1 MAFDE
6 TYWKIQKNM
15 KVAKSENNSFGHYSY
30 RTAEGILKKFRDLI
44 NDEELKATLTIVDE
58 PLVIEGWHYIK
69 SKIILATENGE
80 YTASAFARESEAK
93 KGMDPAQVTGATI
106 SYARKYALGGLFAIS
121 DEIDPDDPNY
131 QAQGQSQA
139 PTSKVEQ
146 QKQKQIAGNK
156 KLYRELRKQIA
167 TLTKLPED
175 EVNEQIVAKI
185 QSKPELAAIKDD
197 LGKSNIFAREAQAY
211 LDEVKASGAV

>member
-44 NDEELKATLTIVDE
+44 NDEDLKATLTIVDE

-131 QAQGQSQA
+131 QSEGQPQA
-139 PTSKVEQ
+139 LMSKADQ
-146 QKQKQIAGNK
+146 QKQKQIATNRQNYAGIM
-156 KLYRELRKQIA
+156 KQISM
-167 TLTKLPED
+167 LTKLPED
-175 EVNEQIVAKI
+175 EINNQIKARV
-185 QSKPELAAIKDD
+185 QSKPELAAIKDP
-197 LGKSNIFAREAQAY
+197 LGKSNVFAREAQAY

>member
-1 MAFDE
+1 MSFDE
-6 TYWKIQKNM
+6 TYWRLQQGM
-15 KVAKSENNSFGHYSY
+15 KVGKTENNDFGNYTY
-30 RTAEGILKKFRDLI
+30 RTAEGILKKFRELI
-44 NDEELKATLTIVDE
+44 NDDGLKATLTIIDE

-69 SKIILATENGE
+69 SKIILTTESGE
-80 YTASAFARESEAK
+80 YTSSAFAREQESK
-93 KGMDPAQVTGATI
+93 KKMDPAQITGATI

-139 PTSKVEQ
+139 PTSKAEQ
-146 QKQKQIAGNK
+146 QKQKQIATNRQNYAGIM
-156 KLYRELRKQIA
+156 KQISL
-167 TLTKLPED
+167 LTKLPED
-175 EVNEQIVAKI
+175 EINNQIKARV
-185 QSKPELAAIKDD
+185 QSKPELVAIKDP

>member
-1 MAFDE
+1 MSFDE
-6 TYWKIQKNM
+6 TYWKLQQGM
-15 KVAKSENNSFGHYSY
+15 KVGKTENNDFGNYTY
-30 RTAEGILKKFRDLI
+30 RTAEGILKKFRELI
-44 NDEELKATLTIVDE
+44 RDDGLKATLTIVDE

-69 SKIILATENGE
+69 SKIVLTTESGE
-80 YTASAFARESEAK
+80 YTSSAFAREQESK
-93 KGMDPAQVTGATI
+93 KKMDPAQITGATI

-146 QKQKQIAGNK
+146 QKNKQIAANRQNYAVIVK
-156 KLYRELRKQIA
+156 KIA
-167 TLTKLPED
+167 LLTKQPDD
-175 EVNEQIVAKI
+175 EINNQIKARV
-185 QSKPELAAIKDD
+185 QSKPELAAIKDP

-211 LDEVKASGAV
+211 LDEVKGGAI

>member
-15 KVAKSENNSFGHYSY
+15 KVAKSESNNFGHYSY

-44 NDEELKATLTIVDE
+44 NDEELKATLTIIDE

-121 DEIDPDDPNY
+121 DEIDPDDPSY

-146 QKQKQIAGNK
+146 QKKKQIAANRQNYAVIVK
-156 KLYRELRKQIA
+156 KISLLTKQPEAEINKQIA
-167 TLTKLPED
+167 D
-175 EVNEQIVAKI
+175 NIN
-185 QSKPELAAIKDD
+185 SKPELAAIKDD
-197 LGKSNIFAREAQAY
+197 LGKSNVYTREAQAY

>member
-15 KVAKSENNSFGHYSY
+15 KVAKSENNIFGHYSY

-69 SKIILATENGE
+69 SKIILVTENGE

-131 QAQGQSQA
+131 PQEQSQT

-146 QKQKQIAGNK
+146 QKQKQIATNRQNYAGIM
-156 KLYRELRKQIA
+156 KQISL
-167 TLTKLPED
+167 LTKLPED
-175 EVNEQIVAKI
+175 EINNQIKARV
-185 QSKPELAAIKDD
+185 QSKPELAAIKDP
-197 LGKSNIFAREAQAY
+197 LGKSNIFLREAQAY

>member
-1 MAFDE
+1 MSFDE
-6 TYWKIQKNM
+6 TYWKLQQGM
-15 KVAKSENNSFGHYSY
+15 KVGKTENNDFGNYTY
-30 RTAEGILKKFRDLI
+30 RTAEGILKKFRELI
-44 NDEELKATLTIVDE
+44 RDDGLKATLTIVDE

-69 SKIILATENGE
+69 SKIVLTTESGE
-80 YTASAFARESEAK
+80 YTSSAFAREQESK
-93 KGMDPAQVTGATI
+93 KKMDPAQITGATI

-131 QAQGQSQA
+131 QAQGQSQT

-146 QKQKQIAGNK
+146 QKQKQIATNRQNYAGIM
-156 KLYRELRKQIA
+156 KQISL
-167 TLTKLPED
+167 LTKQPED
-175 EVNEQIVAKI
+175 EINNQIKARV
-185 QSKPELAAIKDD
+185 QSKPELSAIKDP

>member
-6 TYWKIQKNM
+6 TYWKLQQGM
-15 KVAKSENNSFGHYSY
+15 KVGKTENNDFGNYTY
-30 RTAEGILKKFRDLI
+30 RTAEGILKKFRELI
-44 NDEELKATLTIVDE
+44 SDNELKATLTIVDE

-69 SKIILATENGE
+69 SKIVLTTESGE
-80 YTASAFARESEAK
+80 YTSSAFAREVESK
-93 KGMDPAQVTGATI
+93 KKMDPAQITGATI

-131 QAQGQSQA
+131 QAQGQSQV

-146 QKQKQIAGNK
+146 QKQRQIAGNK

>member
-6 TYWKIQKNM
+6 TYWKLQQGM
-15 KVAKSENNSFGHYSY
+15 KVGKTENNDFGNYTY
-30 RTAEGILKKFRDLI
+30 RTAEGILKKFRELI
-44 NDEELKATLTIVDE
+44 RDEELKATLTIVDE

-69 SKIILATENGE
+69 SKISLTTESGE
-80 YTASAFARESEAK
+80 YTSYAFARETESK
-93 KGMDPAQVTGATI
+93 KKMDPAQITGATI

-146 QKQKQIAGNK
+146 QKQKQIATNRQNYAVIMK
-156 KLYRELRKQIA
+156 KISL
-167 TLTKLPED
+167 LTKLPED
-175 EVNEQIVAKI
+175 EINNQIKARV
-185 QSKPELAAIKDD
+185 QSKPELAAIKDP

-211 LDEVKASGAV
+211 LDEVKTSGAV

>member
-6 TYWKIQKNM
+6 TYWKIQKDM

-44 NDEELKATLTIVDE
+44 NDEDLKATLTIVDE

-146 QKQKQIAGNK
+146 QKQKQIVGNK

>member
-1 MAFDE
+1 MSFDE
-6 TYWKIQKNM
+6 TYWKLQQGM
-15 KVAKSENNSFGHYSY
+15 KVGKTENNDFGNYTY
-30 RTAEGILKKFRDLI
+30 RTAEGILKKFRELI
-44 NDEELKATLTIVDE
+44 RDDGLKATLTIVDE

-69 SKIILATENGE
+69 SKIVLTTESGE
-80 YTASAFARESEAK
+80 YTSSAFAREQESK
-93 KGMDPAQVTGATI
+93 KKMDPAQITGATI

-131 QAQGQSQA
+131 QAQGQEQA
-139 PTSKVEQ
+139 PTSKAEQ

-175 EVNEQIVAKI
+175 EVNKQIIAKI

>member
-6 TYWKIQKNM
+6 TYWKLQQGM
-15 KVAKSENNSFGHYSY
+15 KVGKTENNDFGNYTY
-30 RTAEGILKKFRDLI
+30 RTAEGILKKFRELI
-44 NDEELKATLTIVDE
+44 SDNELKATLTIVDE

-69 SKIILATENGE
+69 SKIVLTTESGE
-80 YTASAFARESEAK
+80 YTSSAFAREVESK
-93 KGMDPAQVTGATI
+93 KKMDPAQITGATI

-131 QAQGQSQA
+131 QAQGQSQS
-139 PTSKVEQ
+139 PTNKVEQ

-211 LDEVKASGAV
+211 LDEVKANGAV

>member
-1 MAFDE
+1 MSFDE
-6 TYWKIQKNM
+6 TYWKLQQGM
-15 KVAKSENNSFGHYSY
+15 KVGKTENNNFGHYAY
-30 RTAEGILKKFRDLI
+30 RTAEGILKKFRELI
-44 NDEELKATLTIVDE
+44 SDDGLKATLTIVDE

-131 QAQGQSQA
+131 QSEGQPQA
-139 PTSKVEQ
+139 PMSKADQ
-146 QKQKQIAGNK
+146 QKQKQIATNRQNYAGIM
-156 KLYRELRKQIA
+156 KQISL
-167 TLTKLPED
+167 LTKQPED
-175 EVNEQIVAKI
+175 EINNQIKARV
-185 QSKPELAAIKDD
+185 QSKPELAAIKDP

>member
-6 TYWKIQKNM
+6 TYWKLQQGM
-15 KVAKSENNSFGHYSY
+15 KVGKTENNNFGHYTY
-30 RTAEGILKKFRDLI
+30 RTAEGILKKFRELI
-44 NDEELKATLTIVDE
+44 SDDELKATLTIVDE

-121 DEIDPDDPNY
+121 DEIDLDDPNY

-146 QKQKQIAGNK
+146 QKNKQIAANRQNYAGIV
-156 KLYRELRKQIA
+156 KQISLLA
-167 TLTKLPED
+167 KLPED
-175 EVNEQIVAKI
+175 EINNQIKARV
-185 QSKPELAAIKDD
+185 QSKPELAAIKDP
-197 LGKSNIFAREAQAY
+197 LGKSNVYAREAQAY